1 MKAVSITDDMRT
13 RARLISNPDIVFNQ
27 NKTGPRAGYIGALG
41 EIIVADYLGVQP
53 HNNDEVYNYDMVWN
67 DNKIEVKTMNLYY
80 PPKEGTDCCT
90 TTYYDQK
97 CDMYFFVGLLN
108 DKSKAWI
115 EGCIYSKDFFKK
127 ANYIKKGTTRSDGFT
142 YKWDNWVVKVKDLS
156 SVDKVLSNTTTG
168 LDTFL

>member
-41 EIIVADYLGVQP
+41 EIVVADYLGVHP

-67 DNKIEVKTMNLYY
+67 DNNIEVKTMNLYY

-156 SVDKVLSNTTTG
+156 SVDKVLSNKTTG
-168 LDTFL
+168 LDAFL